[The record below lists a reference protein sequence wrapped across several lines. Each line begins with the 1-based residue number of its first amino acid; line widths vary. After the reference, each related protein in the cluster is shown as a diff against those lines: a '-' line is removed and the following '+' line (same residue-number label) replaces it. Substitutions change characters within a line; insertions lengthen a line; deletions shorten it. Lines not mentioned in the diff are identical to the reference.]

1 MKICPNCGQ
10 LLAEDIMT
18 CPSCGGAVG
27 EGRKSIDDY
36 HITEILHEGYS
47 SILCRAVKEGSEEP
61 VMIRIFTP
69 VSGVDEKIAERLE
82 QELEELKKLPED
94 YFVRHHEIKRSADG
108 LWYRVSEW
116 IEAENWASL
125 LASGRLKDY
134 RLAFRLFSR
143 IASILEGLHRIGH
156 IIPHLILDD
165 IMVFQ
170 GDGEE
175 LQVKIDY
182 KLSRFLD
189 PKMDRPGPM
198 LKRLLSMHPD
208 IINNRPLDD
217 RSDIWSLGKIFV
229 ELLSGDP
236 EVQDLRA
243 GIDQL
248 SLPHDI
254 EVLLKVML
262 ADDPDSRPPSMDEVA
277 KTLSKVT
284 EEEIEV
290 AEERRREGPFPPA
303 REIRGLKRRIS
314 LLIILAILAVIG
326 LGIWFYL
333 SMKQDARERSLTD
346 YANKYAGSVAFVVA
360 EYWLTDGEQAFRRVR
375 TEGTAFLV
383 DAQGYLLTN
392 RHVACP
398 WLEDRALHA
407 YMTQLVSPDRSLQL
421 KYRLYLWFE
430 GQKAFKRIPGFAD
443 SADLNDIYFLNA
455 AHSTTGKPGLRIA
468 GVARPPEKAWQ
479 LLKSPLKDDFA
490 VLKIDTVPEGLI
502 PLPLD
507 QRMEASKVPKLSPV
521 IALGFPLGSRTQET
535 TVNVSV
541 TRGNVRRTFESMLQV
556 DTSLYGGN
564 SGGPIIDDRGKVIGI
579 ASAVAVDLA
588 IGPVPMATLLSD
600 IGLVLPITKAV
611 RFLEEL
617 KAGQVK
623 WNGVLDLSIETKVKR
638 ITRLARQNRW
648 AEAAALAD
656 QELGSSLDP
665 SLVLAAAMMHFCA
678 ENWPRAEALF
688 RQALSMDVHQGM
700 ARLMLYTID
709 WLAGQP
715 MSSPYREDLLA
726 LGWESPY
733 EFLGYLV
740 RILEAEVDEDTALR
754 GGYSRD
760 EKSWLCYVVALLRAK
775 KGDLAGSETLLRQ
788 AAMEAD
794 TEDWIFYLALSRLQH
809 VQRQRGATY
818 ESQKAKTEY
827 EAETEAFFRALEKEN
842 DVKLERRKQLQT
854 LLAGLN
860 QAGLGISQKKAILEQ
875 IRQKDETDGTV
886 LVRLAY
892 FCALEESWDKALQ
905 YARAFLEIEG
915 RENADRLR
923 MGLMEAEILHNS
935 GQQKEAK
942 ARLVEYRDRTKASWF
957 RTLAAC
963 LLGEVDETS
972 LAEKAGES
980 PVYLITGHTALGF
993 WAEGSGD
1000 RAKAVEHYK
1009 EALGSYRDDMVEFEF
1024 ATERLRALKQSQP

>member
-27 EGRKSIDDY
+27 EGRRSIDDY

-61 VMIRIFTP
+61 VMLRIFTP
-69 VSGVDEKIAERLE
+69 ESGVDEKIAQRLE

-94 YFVRHHEIKRSADG
+94 YFVRHYEIKRSADG

-116 IEAENWASL
+116 IEAENWAAL
-125 LASGRLKDY
+125 LASGRLQDY
-134 RLAFRLFSR
+134 GLAFRLFYR

-189 PKMDRPGPM
+189 PKMDRPRPM

-208 IINNRPLDD
+208 IVNHRPLDY

-243 GIDQL
+243 EIDEM
-248 SLPHDI
+248 SLPYDI

-262 ADDPDSRPPSMDEVA
+262 SDDPDLRPPSMDEVA
-277 KTLSKVT
+277 KTLSKVK
-284 EEEIEV
+284 EQEIED
-290 AEERRREGPFPPA
+290 AEIRRRKERFPPA

-314 LLIILAILAVIG
+314 FLIIMAILGIIGLAIWL
-326 LGIWFYL
+326 YL
-333 SMKQDARERSLTD
+333 SMKQDVRERSLTD
-346 YANKYAGSVAFVVA
+346 FANKYAGSVAFVVA
-360 EYWLTDGEQAFRRVR
+360 EYWLTDGEQDFQRTH

-398 WLEDRALHA
+398 WLEDRSIRA
-407 YMTQLVSPDRSLQL
+407 YTTRLASSDRPLQL

-430 GQKAFKRIPGFAD
+430 GQKAFKRLPGFAD
-443 SADLNDIYFLNA
+443 SADLNDIYYLNA
-455 AHSTTGKPGLRIA
+455 AHSTTGEPRLRIA
-468 GVARPPEKAWQ
+468 GVARPPEKMWQ

-490 VLKIDTVPEGLI
+490 VLQIDTVPEGLI

-507 QRMEASKVPKLSPV
+507 RHMEPPKVPKLSPV

-541 TRGNVRRTFESMLQV
+541 TRGNVRRTFESMFQV

-588 IGPVPMATLLSD
+588 LGPFPMATLLSD
-600 IGLVLPITKAV
+600 IGMVLPITKAV
-611 RFLEEL
+611 PFLEEL

-623 WNGVLDLSIETKVKR
+623 WNGVPDLSIQTKIGK

-656 QELGSSLDP
+656 KELESSLDP
-665 SLVLAAAMMHFCA
+665 SLVVAAGMMHVCT
-678 ENWPRAEALF
+678 ENWTRAEALF
-688 RQALSMDVHQGM
+688 GQALSMDVEKDL

-709 WLAGQP
+709 WLAGRH
-715 MSSPYREDLLA
+715 MSSPYRQDLLA
-726 LGWESPY
+726 LEWDSPSQ
-733 EFLGYLV
+733 FLGYLV
-740 RILEAEVDEDTALR
+740 RVLEAEVDEDSAIK
-754 GGYSRD
+754 GGYSRN
-760 EKSWLCYVVALLRAK
+760 EKSWLRYAVALLRAK
-775 KGDLAGSETLLRQ
+775 RGDLEGSETLLRQ
-788 AAMEAD
+788 AALESD
-794 TEDWIFYLALSRLQH
+794 SDDWIFYLALSRLHH
-809 VQRQRGATY
+809 VQRERGDALGGQTAKATY
-818 ESQKAKTEY
+818 Q
-827 EAETEAFFRALEKEN
+827 AETEAFFKALEKEHQ
-842 DVKLERRKQLQT
+842 VKLDRGKQIQM
-854 LLAGLN
+854 LLAQFN
-860 QAGLGISQKKAILEQ
+860 QAGLGTAEKKTILEQ
-875 IRQKDETDGTV
+875 IWEKDKTDGTV

-892 FCALEESWDKALQ
+892 FSALEESWDQALQ
-905 YARAFLEIEG
+905 YVRAFLDIEG

-923 MGLMEAEILHNS
+923 MGLMEAQILHNS
-935 GQQKEAK
+935 GRKEEAR
-942 ARLVEYRDRTKASWF
+942 ARLKDYKDRTRALWF

-963 LLGEVDETS
+963 LLGEVAETS
-972 LAEKAGES
+972 LTEKAGES
-980 PVYLITGHTALGF
+980 PVHLITGHTALGF

-1000 RAKAVEHYK
+1000 KAKALEHYK
-1009 EALGSYRDDMVEFEF
+1009 EALGSYRDDMIEFEF
-1024 ATERLRALKQSQP
+1024 ATERIRRLQQ

>member
-27 EGRKSIDDY
+27 EGRRSIDDY

-69 VSGVDEKIAERLE
+69 ESGIDEKIAQRLE

-116 IEAENWASL
+116 VEAENWAAL
-125 LASGRLKDY
+125 LASGRLQDY
-134 RLAFRLFSR
+134 GLAFKLFYR

-175 LQVKIDY
+175 LKVKIDY

-189 PKMDRPGPM
+189 PKMDRPRPM

-208 IINNRPLDD
+208 IINDRPLDY

-236 EVQDLRA
+236 EVQNLRA
-243 GIDQL
+243 EIDEL
-248 SLPHDI
+248 SLPYDI

-262 ADDPDSRPPSMDEVA
+262 SDDPDLRPPSMDDVA
-277 KTLSKVT
+277 KTLSKVK
-284 EEEIEV
+284 EQEIEE
-290 AEERRREGPFPPA
+290 AQERRRKGRFPPT

-314 LLIILAILAVIG
+314 FLIIMAILGIIG
-326 LGIWFYL
+326 LVIWLYL
-333 SMKQDARERSLTD
+333 SMKQDVRERSLTD
-346 YANKYAGSVAFVVA
+346 FANKYAGSVAFVVA
-360 EYWLTDGEQAFRRVR
+360 EYWLTDGEQNFQRTH

-398 WLEDRALHA
+398 WLEDRSIHA
-407 YMTQLVSPDRSLQL
+407 YTTRLASSERSLQL

-430 GQKAFKRIPGFAD
+430 GQKAFKRLPGFAD
-443 SADLNDIYFLNA
+443 SADLNDIYYLNA
-455 AHSTTGKPGLRIA
+455 AHSTTGEPRLRIA
-468 GVARPPEKAWQ
+468 GVARPPEKMWQ

-490 VLKIDTVPEGLI
+490 VLQIDTVPEGLT

-507 QRMEASKVPKLSPV
+507 RHMEPSKVPKLSPV

-541 TRGNVRRTFESMLQV
+541 TRGNVRRTFESMFQV

-588 IGPVPMATLLSD
+588 LGPFPMATLLSD
-600 IGLVLPITKAV
+600 IGMVLPITKAV
-611 RFLEEL
+611 PFLEEL

-623 WNGVLDLSIETKVKR
+623 WNGVPDLSIQTKIEK
-638 ITRLARQNRW
+638 ITRLARHNRW

-656 QELGSSLDP
+656 KELESSLDP
-665 SLVLAAAMMHFCA
+665 SLVVAAGMINFCT

-688 RQALSMDVHQGM
+688 RQALSMDVEKDL
-700 ARLMLYTID
+700 ARLMLYMID
-709 WLAGQP
+709 WLAG
-715 MSSPYREDLLA
+715 
-726 LGWESPY
+726 
-733 EFLGYLV
+733 
-740 RILEAEVDEDTALR
+740 
-754 GGYSRD
+754 
-760 EKSWLCYVVALLRAK
+760 
-775 KGDLAGSETLLRQ
+775 
-788 AAMEAD
+788 
-794 TEDWIFYLALSRLQH
+794 
-809 VQRQRGATY
+809 
-818 ESQKAKTEY
+818 
-827 EAETEAFFRALEKEN
+827 
-842 DVKLERRKQLQT
+842 
-854 LLAGLN
+854 
-860 QAGLGISQKKAILEQ
+860 
-875 IRQKDETDGTV
+875 
-886 LVRLAY
+886 
-892 FCALEESWDKALQ
+892 
-905 YARAFLEIEG
+905 
-915 RENADRLR
+915 
-923 MGLMEAEILHNS
+923 
-935 GQQKEAK
+935 
-942 ARLVEYRDRTKASWF
+942 
-957 RTLAAC
+957 
-963 LLGEVDETS
+963 
-972 LAEKAGES
+972 
-980 PVYLITGHTALGF
+980 
-993 WAEGSGD
+993 
-1000 RAKAVEHYK
+1000 
-1009 EALGSYRDDMVEFEF
+1009 
-1024 ATERLRALKQSQP
+1024 